1 LNLRRRSAR
10 APGSFTL
17 KDGCRGACNFTLR
30 SRRARDLCKQHAVTP
45 WQVHLK
51 KPTQTSRKSLIEV
64 QLGVAE

>member
-1 LNLRRRSAR
+1 
-10 APGSFTL
+10 L

-30 SRRARDLCKQHAVTP
+30 SRRARDFCKQHAVTL